1 MLLQGGQE
9 MNWEDFSNLVKKY
22 HFEIGNRFRYD
33 KLCSDNDEQIV
44 GHDVYRGLLICKS
57 IKYTDWQK
65 EEYHNHDIQE
75 WADDIRCNTAHHWVQ
90 INEHREDVK

>member
-1 MLLQGGQE
+1 MKF
-9 MNWEDFSNLVKKY
+9 EDFNDLVKKY

-57 IKYTDWQK
+57 IKYAEWQK
-65 EEYHNHDIQE
+65 EEYLNHDIQE
-75 WADDIRCNTAHHWVQ
+75 WADDIRCRMAHHWVQ
-90 INEHREDVK
+90 IDEHRNDIKQNKEDKK